1 MLIFGNDKHAR
12 GCYIELSKLAGATSM
27 GAVFSAGGGGAGG
40 GGIGTEGMASSA
52 NGSATAPCFISA
64 VSIKQ
69 VEKFNIVQCFGDRNY
84 TYAFGHDATASLMEI
99 TFTCFLVDPSGNSF
113 GLSLGT
119 LMKTYAARRLSKQP
133 ELATLTIG
141 SCSVQG
147 FWVGMGSGTMNAEY
161 NLQTFTAQLILV
173 SAQDGAGSS
182 ESGSSSSASASSASG
197 ASGSTFPG
205 LGSRSYMPAPPFA
218 SLPGT
223 NGSFS
228 LRGTAPISSLYG
240 NQGLAGTGGNFR
252 LFL

>member
-27 GAVFSAGGGGAGG
+27 GAVFSAGGGGIGSGG
-40 GGIGTEGMASSA
+40 
-52 NGSATAPCFISA
+52 TAPCFISA

-69 VEKFNIVQCFGDRNY
+69 VEKFSVVPCFGDRNY

-113 GLSLGT
+113 GLSLAT

-182 ESGSSSSASASSASG
+182 KSG
-197 ASGSTFPG
+197 
-205 LGSRSYMPAPPFA
+205 
-218 SLPGT
+218 
-223 NGSFS
+223 
-228 LRGTAPISSLYG
+228 
-240 NQGLAGTGGNFR
+240 
-252 LFL
+252 